1 MNDASRDLHPK
12 RLLGGLLGSLL
23 IAGLASCGG
32 GSSNNNALAGL
43 PTGTAATQAAADPSA
58 PATPPAAQP
67 ATPAAAELKLSV
79 LSSRPDLVSGG
90 DALVEVA
97 LPAEVSATAVQLLR
111 NGEDVSAMLKPAADG
126 RRLSGLV
133 TGLSLGANK
142 LVAAIGAGK
151 AYGELA
157 LTNHPITGPMFS
169 GPQLSPFECRT
180 AESGLGAPLD
190 ASCSVA
196 TRYDW
201 FYFTAAGVRKALADP
216 LGPRP
221 ADLATA
227 TTIDGKTVP
236 FIVRVESG
244 TINRSIYRIAVL
256 DDPTVAGRWNGAG
269 WNQRVVFRF
278 GESTAAQYNQGANS
292 LDDAFKVDAIDQQS
306 VKALERGFAYV
317 VSTLNV
323 NKVNVN
329 DVVAA
334 ETATMLRE
342 HIAKTYGLPRW
353 VVGMGGSGGA
363 IQQMLIAQ
371 NYPGILDGIMPDAA
385 FPDVFG
391 TAMAVSDCRLLNRYF
406 QANPVSSAV
415 RQAFEGHMNVGAAIT
430 CASWDAGNGDAV
442 LATSGSVTPACGLN
456 DSSKVYQPLTNPA
469 GARCTVYDINVNSL
483 GRDPAN
489 GFARRPL
496 DNVGVQYGLAGLRKG
511 TISTTQFLDLNE
523 AIGGYDVDG
532 NLMKPQR
539 TVADAEGLARA
550 YALGRIGS
558 GGGGLATVPILAVH
572 PYAEPGGDIHTI
584 YNDIKIREQLKKANG
599 RADNQ
604 VVWLFP
610 NPQLAQVIGVPAQVV
625 PLSLQLRD
633 LMLARLGLMTA
644 WLDGITSDPAP
655 LSADKVASH
664 KPGDAVDSCW
674 DVRDGTRYKEEATM
688 SGSGMCNTLYPK
700 TPAPRMVAGG
710 PVSDDVLKC
719 QLKPI
724 ADADYSPVVF
734 SAPEKLRLQAI
745 FVQGVC
751 DFGKAGVGQS
761 PLKGTW
767 LRY

>member
-1 MNDASRDLHPK
+1 MTAGSDCRARK
-12 RLLGGLLGSLL
+12 RLLTALLCGLAL
-23 IAGLASCGG
+23 AGLASCGG
-32 GSSNNNALAGL
+32 GGGNS
-43 PTGTAATQAAADPSA
+43 PWFGTPAPSGSAAPQSPAAPADPGA
-58 PATPPAAQP
+58 PPATPPAG
-67 ATPAAAELKLSV
+67 TVAELKLSV

-97 LPAEVSATAVQLLR
+97 VPDGLAAADVRLLR
-111 NGEDVSAMLKPAADG
+111 NGDDVSAMLEPATDG
-126 RRLSGLV
+126 RTLRGLV
-133 TGLSLGANK
+133 GGLGLGANR
-142 LVAAIGAGK
+142 LVATIGGDK
-151 AYGELA
+151 ARGELV
-157 LTNHPITGPMFS
+157 LTNHPISGPMFS
-169 GPQLSPFECRT
+169 GPQLAPFECRT
-180 AESGLGAPLD
+180 SESGLGAPLD
-190 ASCSVA
+190 ANCSVA
-196 TRYDW
+196 TRHDW
-201 FYFTAAGVRKALADP
+201 FYFTTAGARKVLSDP

-221 ADLATA
+221 ADLANA
-227 TTIDGKTVP
+227 TTVDGKTVP

-256 DDPTVAGRWNGAG
+256 DDPSVAGRWNGAG
-269 WNQRVVFRF
+269 WNRRVVFRF

-292 LDDAFKVDAIDQQS
+292 LDDAFKADATDQQS

-329 DVVAA
+329 DVLAA

-342 HIAKTYGLPRW
+342 HIAKVYGVPRW
-353 VVGMGGSGGA
+353 VLGMGGSGGA

-406 QANPVSSAV
+406 IANPVSSSV
-415 RQAFEGHMNVGAAIT
+415 RQAFEGHMNTALGTT
-430 CASWDAGNGDAV
+430 CANWDAGNGDAV
-442 LATSGSVTPACGLN
+442 LATSGSVTPACGLL

-469 GARCTVYDINVNSL
+469 GARCTVYDVNANSL
-483 GRDPAN
+483 GRDPAT

-511 TISTTQFLDLNE
+511 AISTTQFLDLNE
-523 AIGGYDVDG
+523 NIGGYDADG

-550 YALGRIGS
+550 YTLGRVGS
-558 GGGGLATVPILAVH
+558 GGGGLATVPILSVH

-584 YNDIKIREQLKKANG
+584 YNDVKIREQLTKANG

-610 NPQLAQVIGVPAQVV
+610 NPQLAQVIGKPAQVV

-633 LMLARLGLMTA
+633 LILARLTLMTE
-644 WLDGITSDPAP
+644 WLDGITADPAP
-655 LSADKVASH
+655 LTADKVASH

-674 DVRDGTRYKEEATM
+674 DVNDGARYKEPATM
-688 SGSGMCNTLYPK
+688 GGSGMCNTLYPK

-710 PVSDDVLKC
+710 PLSDDVLKC

-724 ADADYSPVVF
+724 DDADYAPAVF
-734 SAPEKLRLQAI
+734 SGPEKLRLQAI
-745 FVQGVC
+745 FAQGVC
-751 DFGKAGVGQS
+751 DFSKPGVGQA

>member
-1 MNDASRDLHPK
+1 MNPVKRDA
-12 RLLGGLLGSLL
+12 RLRPPLLAVLAGSLL
-23 IAGLASCGG
+23 LGALASCGG
-32 GSSNNNALAGL
+32 GSSGSSAVGL
-43 PTGTAATQAAADPSA
+43 PPASTVA
-58 PATPPAAQP
+58 PPPAAAGGVSDP
-67 ATPAAAELKLSV
+67 VKTTPGALKIAV

-90 DALVEVA
+90 DALVEVDVPKGLDA
-97 LPAEVSATAVQLLR
+97 AEVRVLR
-111 NGEDVSAMLKPAADG
+111 DGTDVSAMLKASADG
-126 RRLSGLV
+126 RTLRGLVSGLA
-133 TGLSLGANK
+133 LGSNQ
-142 LVAAIGAGK
+142 LVAQAGPGK
-151 AYGELA
+151 AQGELT

-180 AESGLGAPLD
+180 SESGLGAPLD

-201 FYFTAAGVRKALADP
+201 FYFTAAGVRKPLGDP
-216 LGPRP
+216 LGARP

-256 DDPTVAGRWNGAG
+256 DDPAVAGQWNSAG

-278 GESTAAQYNQGANS
+278 GESTAAQYNQGASSVNE
-292 LDDAFKVDAIDQQS
+292 AFKADPVDQQS

-342 HIAKTYGLPRW
+342 HIAKAYGVPRW

-371 NYPGILDGIMPDAA
+371 NYPGILDGIMPDSA

-406 QANPVSSAV
+406 IANPPASSTV
-415 RQAFEGHMNVGAAIT
+415 RRAFEGHLNTPFGIT
-430 CASWDAGNGDAV
+430 CASWDKGNGDAV

-456 DSSKVYQPLTNPA
+456 DGTKVYSPLTNPA
-469 GARCTVYDINVNSL
+469 GARCTVYDINANSL
-483 GRDPAN
+483 GRDPAT

-496 DNVGVQYGLAGLRKG
+496 DNVGVQYGLDALRKG
-511 TISTTQFLDLNE
+511 LVTTTEFLDLNE
-523 AIGGYDVDG
+523 TIGGYDVDG
-532 NLMKPQR
+532 NIVKPQR
-539 TVADAEGLARA
+539 TVADAQALARS
-550 YALGRIGS
+550 YELGRIGS
-558 GGGGLATVPILAVH
+558 GGGGLATVPILSVH

-584 YNDIKIREQLKKANG
+584 YNDIKIREQLQKANG

-604 VVWLFP
+604 VIWLFP
-610 NPQLAQVIGVPAQVV
+610 HPDLAKLVGKPEQVL
-625 PLSLQLRD
+625 PLSLLLKD
-633 LMLARLGLMTA
+633 LILTRLTLMTS
-644 WLDGITSDPAP
+644 WLDGITADPAT
-655 LSADKVASH
+655 LTADKVVRH

-674 DVRDGTRYKEEATM
+674 DVNDSARYMEAATM
-688 SGSGMCNTLYPK
+688 SGSGKCNTLYPK

-719 QLKPI
+719 QLKPV
-724 ADADYSPVVF
+724 DVADYAPAVF
-734 SAPEKLRLQAI
+734 TGPEEARLKAI
-745 FVQGVC
+745 FAQGVC
-751 DFGKAGVGQS
+751 DFSKPGVGQAK
-761 PLKGTW
+761 LKGTW

>member
-1 MNDASRDLHPK
+1 MNPVKRDA
-12 RLLGGLLGSLL
+12 RLRPPLLAVLAGSLL
-23 IAGLASCGG
+23 LGALASCGG
-32 GSSNNNALAGL
+32 GSSGSSFVGL
-43 PTGTAATQAAADPSA
+43 P
-58 PATPPAAQP
+58 PASTVTPPPAAAGGGADP
-67 ATPAAAELKLSV
+67 APTTPGALKIAV
-79 LSSRPDLVSGG
+79 LSSRADLVSGG
-90 DALVEVA
+90 DALVEVDVPKGLDA
-97 LPAEVSATAVQLLR
+97 AEVRVLR
-111 NGEDVSAMLKPAADG
+111 NGSDVSAMLKASADG
-126 RRLSGLV
+126 RKLRGLVSGLA
-133 TGLSLGANK
+133 LGSNK
-142 LVAAIGAGK
+142 LVAQAGTGK
-151 AYGELA
+151 AHGELT

-180 AESGLGAPLD
+180 SESGLGAPLD

-201 FYFTAAGVRKALADP
+201 FYFTKAGVRQALSDP
-216 LGPRP
+216 LGSRP

-256 DDPTVAGRWNGAG
+256 DDPAVAGQWNGAG

-292 LDDAFKVDAIDQQS
+292 LAEAFKADAIDQQS

-342 HIAKTYGLPRW
+342 HIAEAYGVPRW

-371 NYPGILDGIMPDAA
+371 NYPGILDGIMPDSA

-406 QANPVSSAV
+406 IANPPASSTV
-415 RQAFEGHMNVGAAIT
+415 RGAFEGHLNTPFGIT
-430 CASWDAGNGDAV
+430 CANWDKGNGDAV

-456 DSSKVYQPLTNPA
+456 DGTKVYSPLTNPG

-483 GRDPAN
+483 GRDPAT
-489 GFARRPL
+489 GFVRRPL
-496 DNVGVQYGLAGLRKG
+496 DNVGVQYGLDGLRKG
-511 TISTTQFLDLNE
+511 LVTVTQFLDLNE
-523 AIGGYDVDG
+523 NIGGYDADG
-532 NLMKPQR
+532 NIVKPQR
-539 TVADAEGLARA
+539 TVADTEALARS
-550 YALGRIGS
+550 YTLGRIGS
-558 GGGGLATVPILAVH
+558 GGGGLATVPILSVH

-584 YNDIKIREQLKKANG
+584 YNDIKIREQLQAANG

-604 VVWLFP
+604 VIWLFP
-610 NPQLAQVIGVPAQVV
+610 NPDLAKLVGKPDQVL
-625 PLSLQLRD
+625 PLSLLLKD
-633 LMLARLGLMTA
+633 LILTRLTLMTS
-644 WLDGITSDPAP
+644 WLDGITADPAV
-655 LSADKVASH
+655 LTADKVVRH

-674 DVRDGTRYKEEATM
+674 DVNDGARYKETATM
-688 SGSGMCNTLYPK
+688 NGAGKCNTLYPK

-719 QLKPI
+719 QLKPV
-724 ADADYSPVVF
+724 DLADYAPAVF
-734 SAPEKLRLQAI
+734 NGAEEARLKAI
-745 FVQGVC
+745 FAQGVC
-751 DFGKAGVGQS
+751 DFSKPGVGQAK
-761 PLKGTW
+761 LKGTW